1 VRPREQQEHEMADN
15 GGNLEA
21 FAISF
26 AKLVQVLERVDIQK
40 EINVD
45 VWVQG
50 NSAIANAKGEADALG
65 PNSHTE
71 TLALTQTFT
80 AQNVGSS
87 SSSIAESVSAATKGW
102 DWHM

>member
-1 VRPREQQEHEMADN
+1 MAEPS
-15 GGNLEA
+15 NLES

-65 PNSHTE
+65 LNSHTE
-71 TLALTQTFT
+71 TLGLTTTT
-80 AQNVGSS
+80 AVQGVGSS
-87 SSSIAESVSAATKGW
+87 SSSIAESVSAATK
-102 DWHM
+102 DVAWHM

>member
-1 VRPREQQEHEMADN
+1 MAEPS
-15 GGNLEA
+15 NLES
-21 FAISF
+21 FAIQF
-26 AKLVQVLERVDIQK
+26 TKLVQVKELVDIQK

-71 TLALTQTFT
+71 TLGLTTTT
-80 AQNVGSS
+80 AVQGVGSA
-87 SSSIAESVSAATKGW
+87 SSSIAESVSAATR
-102 DWHM
+102 DAAWHM